1 MNIIFWRSRSY
12 AVPNALGRTPRLS
25 ESITYRRTIAG
36 IGGALGATVVMMA
49 AAMGTGSAMA
59 QASANNSGSLLTLQ
73 QAVQASWARQ
83 PEQRAAPAR
92 RDAASASVQSAQRWT
107 LEPPALEL
115 GLKTDRLSRNE
126 GGREQVAGVSVPLWL
141 PGERQQSLLL
151 AEAELHSLNGRMAAA
166 LWRTAGAVREA
177 WWAFHLAV
185 IEVDLAQDRQLAAQR
200 LTDDVAR
207 RVKAGDLAPADEHQ
221 AQAVLAAAQAQSA
234 TSVAM
239 QSRARQALKVLLG
252 STPSSAWSSQAEAL
266 PNISNSDAV
275 IDRHP
280 LLQEWAAQA
289 ALARSAQDLAR
300 VQKRA
305 NPELTLQAVRER
317 GAYGERYG
325 QSVNVGLRFP
335 LGSNP
340 RYQAKVALA
349 MAEQIEADT
358 QLANERER
366 LLAEATAAEARV
378 QGARLA
384 SEAAARRAA
393 LAQQTRGY
401 FAKSFN
407 LGETDWP
414 TRLRVESE
422 AFEAERAAARARI
435 EWAEA
440 VSAWRQTLGLLPE

>member
-1 MNIIFWRSRSY
+1 MKIIFWRSRSY

-177 WWAFHLAV
+177 WWAFHLAD
-185 IEVDLAQDRQLAAQR
+185 IEVGLAQDRQLAAQR

-239 QSRARQALKVLLG
+239 QS
-252 STPSSAWSSQAEAL
+252 T
-266 PNISNSDAV
+266 
-275 IDRHP
+275 H
-280 LLQEWAAQA
+280 
-289 ALARSAQDLAR
+289 
-300 VQKRA
+300 
-305 NPELTLQAVRER
+305 
-317 GAYGERYG
+317 
-325 QSVNVGLRFP
+325 
-335 LGSNP
+335 
-340 RYQAKVALA
+340 
-349 MAEQIEADT
+349 
-358 QLANERER
+358 
-366 LLAEATAAEARV
+366 
-378 QGARLA
+378 
-384 SEAAARRAA
+384 
-393 LAQQTRGY
+393 
-401 FAKSFN
+401 
-407 LGETDWP
+407 
-414 TRLRVESE
+414 RLRI
-422 AFEAERAAARARI
+422 RATI
-435 EWAEA
+435 PPH
-440 VSAWRQTLGLLPE
+440 SPQLPRRS

>member
-1 MNIIFWRSRSY
+1 MSMTFWRLRKY
-12 AVPNALGRTPRLS
+12 AMPNASGRTPGLGASTTFPQTTENMLR
-25 ESITYRRTIAG
+25 
-36 IGGALGATVVMMA
+36 ALGIAVALACAV
-49 AAMGTGSAMA
+49 GSGSVMA
-59 QASANNSGSLLTLQ
+59 QTSANNANGPLTLQ

-83 PEQRAAPAR
+83 PEQRASPAR

-107 LEPPALEL
+107 PEPPALEV

-141 PGERQQSLLL
+141 PGERQQSVLL
-151 AEAELHSLNGRMAAA
+151 AEAEQRALDGRMAAA

-177 WWAFHLAV
+177 WWAFHLADL
-185 IEVDLAQDRQLAAQR
+185 EVDLAQERKIAAQR
-200 LTDDVAR
+200 LADDVAR
-207 RVKAGDLAPADEHQ
+207 RVKAGDLARTDEHQ
-221 AQAVLAAAQAQSA
+221 AQAALAAAQAQAA
-234 TSVAM
+234 TSVAG
-239 QSRARQALKVLLG
+239 QSRARQMLIALLG
-252 STPSSAWSSQAEAL
+252 AMPPVAWSSQSEAL
-266 PNISNSDAV
+266 PSGNSDAFT
-275 IDRHP
+275 DRHP
-280 LLQEWAAQA
+280 LLQEWAAKA

-305 NPELTLQAVRER
+305 NPELTLEAVRER
-317 GAYGERYG
+317 GAYGERYS

-349 MAEQIEADT
+349 TAEQIEADT